1 MVNKKR
7 KEKKSPLHKRR
18 LRWCNGLGVYEKE
31 RIDGWFDG
39 LLGWYTRSLQLCSSR
54 ALSFVGCKD
63 GRYACLVCYRIDLP
77 EDLLVLYMF
86 VWSMMMVWLWMCG
99 WVAEV

>member
-39 LLGWYTRSLQLCSSR
+39 LLGWIAWMDCLDGIPALYSS
-54 ALSFVGCKD
+54 APVEHF
-63 GRYACLVCYRIDLP
+63 
-77 EDLLVLYMF
+77 LLLDAKMADMRV
-86 VWSMMMVWLWMCG
+86 
-99 WVAEV
+99 